1 MSISAGREQHKAEL
15 RQLIL
20 DTAERLFVQAGTYE
34 AVSMRNIAREINYS
48 ATTIYLYFQDKDA
61 LFQALLRE
69 TFRRL
74 SRAVALAVTHRD
86 PVKGLYQAMRACI
99 TFGLEHPEHYR
110 LLFMVRPSLA
120 IPSESTRQ
128 IGEEAFNL
136 LRHQVGLCI
145 ASGRFLER
153 DHELVAQGGWVVVH
167 GITSM
172 LLNRPALGR
181 RRLTE
186 HILSSYLRG
195 LSVPSAAPS
204 SPDSPRGTGTVE

>member
-1 MSISAGREQHKAEL
+1 MSISAGREQHKVEL

-20 DTAERLFVQAGTYE
+20 DTAERLFVQAGSYE

-48 ATTIYLYFQDKDA
+48 ATTIYLYFRDKDA

-74 SRAVALAVTHRD
+74 SRAVTLAVTHRD
-86 PVKGLYQAMRACI
+86 PVKGLHQAMRACI

-153 DHELVAQGGWVVVH
+153 DQELVAQGGWVVVH

-172 LLNRPALGR
+172 LLNRPGLGGG
-181 RRLTE
+181 RLTE
-186 HILSSYLRG
+186 HILSSHLRG
-195 LSVPSAAPS
+195 LSVPSAEPS
-204 SPDSPRGTGTVE
+204 LALDRK

>member
-1 MSISAGREQHKAEL
+1 
-15 RQLIL
+15 
-20 DTAERLFVQAGTYE
+20 
-34 AVSMRNIAREINYS
+34 MRNIAREINYS
-48 ATTIYLYFQDKDA
+48 ATTIYLSFRDKDA

-74 SRAVALAVTHRD
+74 SRAVTLAVTHRD
-86 PVKGLYQAMRACI
+86 PVKGLHQAMRACI

-153 DHELVAQGGWVVVH
+153 DQELVAQGGWVVVH

-172 LLNRPALGR
+172 LLNRPGLSGG
-181 RRLTE
+181 RLTE
-186 HILSSYLRG
+186 HILSSYLHG
-195 LSVPSAAPS
+195 LSVPLAEPS
-204 SPDSPRGTGTVE
+204 LALDKE

>member
-1 MSISAGREQHKAEL
+1 LNREYISRSRTAQGR
-15 RQLIL
+15 
-20 DTAERLFVQAGTYE
+20 TAPAHPRHG
-34 AVSMRNIAREINYS
+34 REINYS
-48 ATTIYLYFQDKDA
+48 ATTIYLYFRDKDA

-74 SRAVALAVTHRD
+74 SRAVTLAVTHRD
-86 PVKGLYQAMRACI
+86 PVKGLHQAMRACI

-120 IPSESTRQ
+120 IP
-128 IGEEAFNL
+128 FNL

-153 DHELVAQGGWVVVH
+153 DQELVAQGGWVVVH

-172 LLNRPALGR
+172 LLNRPGLGGG
-181 RRLTE
+181 RLTE
-186 HILSSYLRG
+186 HILSSHLRG
-195 LSVPSAAPS
+195 LSVPSAEPS
-204 SPDSPRGTGTVE
+204 LALDRK